1 MAVNSKITVQKG
13 KLVTG
18 VIVGLIV
25 LIMFGQIFM
34 VHALAVDSD
43 GDGISDA
50 TEWDLAVRYLPNLQF
65 KVGEEFFPVEISYH
79 LNNSVLK
86 LRGVEAVTTVDQH
99 PTIASISTK
108 RGSYFLANKFG
119 DLSAIAADYESKRST
134 LGYTVYCR
142 VTKDST
148 LTAFTVV
155 QYWFFYAYNNA
166 PLNDHEGDWEMIEL
180 VLEDTAQAP
189 TWVAYSQHLK
199 GQRASWGDVEKV
211 DSTHPVVYVA
221 RGSHANY
228 FRPYQG
234 RLGLENDEVGADGL
248 NLKPGDVK
256 PILLGE
262 MGASYHN
269 SSQDWLTYG
278 GRWGNW
284 ANLADSEVGF
294 AGPFGPGHTDNSDK
308 WFNPVLWGQGVPE
321 ANSTLFTFSWI
332 AANFLLIFI
341 VITIL
346 LSIWKIWKIVKL
358 RKTGGL
364 RLPALLKT
372 KASIGVVL
380 GVVALGLTFAGM
392 LLPWYMV
399 KANVQTSLI
408 STHGEAE
415 LLVMDGQR
423 GLIVN
428 FLVGNSDPSP
438 LFSLQIP
445 FGILLLVGIVF
456 GVLDI
461 VGMKTAK
468 DLGNKYLRGGLFF
481 LILFI
486 VLVLLIFEMT
496 SIIQSLA
503 TSFGLSLPP
512 EATQM
517 AQAVAQQPLQGTQT
531 TAVGSYGS
539 VALSW
544 GLGLGAY
551 MLLAAAIVRLVAAI
565 VLRGVKEAKP
575 RTAATQTPPPPP
587 L

>member
-50 TEWDLAVRYLPNLQF
+50 TELDLAVRYLPNLQF
-65 KVGEEFFPVEISYH
+65 KAGEEFFPVEISYH

-86 LRGVEAVTTVDQH
+86 LRNGEIVTPVDSH

-108 RGSYFLANKFG
+108 QSDNYFLANKFG
-119 DLSAIAADYESKRST
+119 DLSAIAADYENRRST

-148 LTAFTVV
+148 STVV

-166 PLNDHEGDWEMIEL
+166 PLNDHEGDWEMMEL
-180 VLEDTAQAP
+180 VLDTAQNP

-199 GQRASWGDVEKV
+199 GQRALWGDVEKV

-248 NLKPGDVK
+248 NLKPSDVK

-262 MGASYHN
+262 MGTAYHN

-308 WFNPVLWGQGVPE
+308 WFNPVSWGQGVLE

-332 AANFLLIFI
+332 ATNFLLIFI

-346 LSIWKIWKIVKL
+346 LSTWKTWKIVKL
-358 RKTGGL
+358 KKKGGL
-364 RLPALLKT
+364 RLRGFLKSR
-372 KASIGVVL
+372 ASIGIVL
-380 GVVALGLTFAGM
+380 GVVALALTVGGM
-392 LLPWYMV
+392 LLPWYVV
-399 KANVQTSLI
+399 KANIQSTLI
-408 STHGEAE
+408 STQGEAE
-415 LLVMDGQR
+415 LLTMDGQR

-428 FLVGNSDPSP
+428 FLVGNKDPSP
-438 LFSLQIP
+438 LFSLQVP

-461 VGMKTAK
+461 VGMKTGK

-486 VLVLLIFEMT
+486 VLILVIFALT
-496 SIIQSLA
+496 STIQTLA
-503 TSFGLSLPP
+503 ASMGLALPP
-512 EATQM
+512 EATQI
-517 AQAVAQQPLQGTQT
+517 AQTVAQQPLQGTQT
-531 TAVGSYGS
+531 SGLGDYGS
-539 VALSW
+539 VTLSW

-551 MLLAAAIVRLVAAI
+551 MLLVAAIVRLVAAI
-565 VLRGVKEAKP
+565 VLRGVKETKP
-575 RTAATQTPPPPP
+575 QTTGAQTPPPPP

>member
-34 VHALAVDSD
+34 VHAPAVDSD

-50 TEWDLAVRYLPNLQF
+50 TELDLAVRYLPNLQF
-65 KVGEEFFPVEISYH
+65 KAGEEFFPVEISYH

-86 LRGVEAVTTVDQH
+86 LRNGEIVTTEDPH

-108 RGSYFLANKFG
+108 QSEYYFLANES
-119 DLSAIAADYESKRST
+119 DLSVIRADYEDRRTT

-148 LTAFTVV
+148 STVV

-180 VLEDTAQAP
+180 FFLDAAQNP
-189 TWVAYSQHLK
+189 VWVAYSQHLQ
-199 GQRASWGDVEKV
+199 GERASWGDVEKI
-211 DSTHPVVYVA
+211 DLTHPVVYVA

-248 NLKPGDVK
+248 NLKPVDLN

-262 MGASYHN
+262 MGPGLHD
-269 SSQDWLTYG
+269 SSQGWLTFG

-294 AGPFGPGHTDNSDK
+294 AGPFGPGQGYNNDK
-308 WFNPVLWGQGVPE
+308 WNNPISWGEGVSE

-358 RKTGGL
+358 KKTGGL

-531 TAVGSYGS
+531 TAVGNYGS

-551 MLLAAAIVRLVAAI
+551 MLLVAAIIRLVAAL
-565 VLRGVKEAKP
+565 VLRGTRDTKP
-575 RTAATQTPPPPP
+575 QNGATQPPPPPP

>member
-1 MAVNSKITVQKG
+1 MIAQRKMVVHNR
-13 KLVTG
+13 KLVWT
-18 VIVGLIV
+18 ILVGLIV

-34 VHALAVDSD
+34 FHAQGVDSD
-43 GDGISDA
+43 GDGVSDA
-50 TEWDLAVRYLPNLQF
+50 MEWELATRYLPSLQF
-65 KVGEEFFPVEISYH
+65 KVGETFFPVDISYH
-79 LNNSVLK
+79 LNNSVLE
-86 LRGVEAVTTVDQH
+86 LRTGETVTPIDPH

-108 RGSYFLANKFG
+108 QSEYYFLANG
-119 DLSAIAADYESKRST
+119 SDLSVISADCEGRRTT
-134 LGYTVYCR
+134 LGYTIYCR

-148 LTAFTVV
+148 STIV

-180 VLEDTAQAP
+180 VLDAAQNP
-189 TWVAYSQHLK
+189 VWVAYSQHLK
-199 GQRASWGDVEKV
+199 GQRASWGDVEKI

-234 RLGLENDEVGADGL
+234 RLGLENDEVGADGFDLKPSDANL
-248 NLKPGDVK
+248 NL
-256 PILLGE
+256 ILLGE
-262 MGASYHN
+262 MGVGYHN
-269 SSQDWLTYG
+269 SSQAWLTFG

-294 AGPFGPGHTDNSDK
+294 AGPFGPGQGYNSDK
-308 WFNPVLWGQGVPE
+308 WNNPISWGQGVSE
-321 ANSTLFTFSWI
+321 ANSTLFAFSWI
-332 AANFLLIFI
+332 AVNFLLIFI
-341 VITIL
+341 MITIL

-358 RKTGGL
+358 KKTGGL

-380 GVVALGLTFAGM
+380 GVVASGLTFAGM

-408 STHGEAE
+408 STRGEAE

-531 TAVGSYGS
+531 TAVGRYGS

-551 MLLAAAIVRLVAAI
+551 MLLAAAIIRLLAAL
-565 VLRGVKEAKP
+565 VLRGTRGTRPQNV
-575 RTAATQTPPPPP
+575 ATQPPPPPP

>member
-1 MAVNSKITVQKG
+1 MAVNPKTTVQKG

-34 VHALAVDSD
+34 VHVLAVDSD

-50 TEWDLAVRYLPNLQF
+50 TELDLAVRYLPNLQF
-65 KVGEEFFPVEISYH
+65 KAGEEFFPVEISYH

-86 LRGVEAVTTVDQH
+86 LRNGEIVTPVDSH

-108 RGSYFLANKFG
+108 QNESYFLANKFG
-119 DLSAIAADYESKRST
+119 DLSAIAADYETRRPT

-148 LTAFTVV
+148 STIV
-155 QYWFFYAYNNA
+155 QYWFFYAYNNG
-166 PLNDHEGDWEMIEL
+166 PLNDHEGDWEMIEI
-180 VLEDTAQAP
+180 VLDSGQP
-189 TWVAYSQHLK
+189 VWVAFSQHLK
-199 GQRASWGDVEKV
+199 GQRASWGDVEKMN
-211 DSTHPVVYVA
+211 STHPVVYVA

-248 NLKPGDVK
+248 DLKPSDVK

-262 MGASYHN
+262 MGASYPN
-269 SSQDWLTYG
+269 SSQDWLTFG

-284 ANLADSEVGF
+284 ANPLDSEVGF
-294 AGPFGPGHTDNSDK
+294 AGPFGPGQTDNRDK
-308 WFNPVLWGQGVPE
+308 WFNPVSWGQGVPE

-341 VITIL
+341 VITVL

-364 RLPALLKT
+364 RLPALMRT
-372 KASIGVVL
+372 KASIGIVL
-380 GVVALGLTFAGM
+380 GVVGIALTFAGM

-399 KANVQTSLI
+399 KANVQSTLI
-408 STHGEAE
+408 STQGEAE
-415 LLVMDGQR
+415 LLTMDGQR

-428 FLVGNSDPSP
+428 FLVGNKDPSP
-438 LFSLQIP
+438 LFSLQVP

-461 VGMKTAK
+461 VGMKTGK

-486 VLVLLIFEMT
+486 VLILVIFELT

-503 TSFGLSLPP
+503 ASMGLALPP
-512 EATQM
+512 EATQI
-517 AQAVAQQPLQGTQT
+517 AQTVARQPLQGTQT
-531 TAVGSYGS
+531 SAVGDYGS
-539 VALSW
+539 VTLSW

-575 RTAATQTPPPPP
+575 QTAMAQTPPPPP

>member
-1 MAVNSKITVQKG
+1 MIAERKKIMTYRR
-13 KLVTG
+13 KLVKSL
-18 VIVGLIV
+18 IVGLIV
-25 LIMFGQIFM
+25 FVISVQVLMF
-34 VHALAVDSD
+34 HAQGIASD
-43 GDGISDA
+43 GNGLSDA
-50 TEWDLAVRYLPNLQF
+50 MKWDLATRYLPSLQF
-65 KVGEEFFPVEISYH
+65 KAGELFFPVDVGYQ

-86 LRGVEAVTTVDQH
+86 KRNGEIVTPVDSH

-108 RGSYFLANKFG
+108 DESYFLANG
-119 DLSAIAADYESKRST
+119 SDLSTIAADYGKKNQT
-134 LGYTVYCR
+134 LGYTIYCH

-148 LTAFTVV
+148 STIV

-180 VLEDTAQAP
+180 VLDAAQSP
-189 TWVAYSQHLK
+189 VWVAYSQHLQ
-199 GQRASWGDVEKV
+199 GERASWGDVEKI

-248 NLKPGDVK
+248 NLKPVDLN

-262 MGASYHN
+262 MGLGLHN
-269 SSQDWLTYG
+269 SSQDWLTFG

-294 AGPFGPGHTDNSDK
+294 AGPFGPGQGYNSDK
-308 WFNPVLWGQGVPE
+308 WNNPISWGQGVSE
-321 ANSTLFTFSWI
+321 ANSTLFAFSWI
-332 AANFLLIFI
+332 AVNFLLIFI

-358 RKTGGL
+358 KKTGGL

-372 KASIGVVL
+372 KALIGVVL
-380 GVVALGLTFAGM
+380 GVIALGLTFAGM

-531 TAVGSYGS
+531 TAVGNYGS

-551 MLLAAAIVRLVAAI
+551 LLLAAAIIRLVAAL
-565 VLRGVKEAKP
+565 VLRGIRDTKP
-575 RTAATQTPPPPP
+575 QNVATQPPPPPP

>member
-1 MAVNSKITVQKG
+1 MIAERKKIMTYRR
-13 KLVTG
+13 KLVKSL
-18 VIVGLIV
+18 IVGLIV
-25 LIMFGQIFM
+25 FVIFVQVLMF
-34 VHALAVDSD
+34 HAQGISSD
-43 GDGISDA
+43 GNGLSDA
-50 TEWDLAVRYLPNLQF
+50 MKWDLATRYLPSLQF
-65 KVGEEFFPVEISYH
+65 KAGELFFPVDVGYQ

-86 LRGVEAVTTVDQH
+86 KRNGEIVTPVDSH
-99 PTIASISTK
+99 PTIASISTMNE
-108 RGSYFLANKFG
+108 SYFLANG
-119 DLSAIAADYESKRST
+119 SDLSTIAADYGKKNQT
-134 LGYTVYCR
+134 LGYTIYCH

-148 LTAFTVV
+148 STIV

-180 VLEDTAQAP
+180 VLGAAQNP
-189 TWVAYSQHLK
+189 VWVAYSQHLQ
-199 GQRASWGDVEKV
+199 GERASWGDVEKI

-248 NLKPGDVK
+248 NLKPVDLN

-262 MGASYHN
+262 TGPGLHN

-308 WFNPVLWGQGVPE
+308 WFNPVSWGQGVSE
-321 ANSTLFTFSWI
+321 ANSTLFAFSWI
-332 AANFLLIFI
+332 AVNFLLIFI

-358 RKTGGL
+358 KKTGGL

-496 SIIQSLA
+496 SVIQSLA

-539 VALSW
+539 VALS
-544 GLGLGAY
+544 
-551 MLLAAAIVRLVAAI
+551 
-565 VLRGVKEAKP
+565 
-575 RTAATQTPPPPP
+575 
-587 L
+587 

>member
-43 GDGISDA
+43 GDGILDA
-50 TEWDLAVRYLPNLQF
+50 TELDLAVRYLPNLQF
-65 KVGEEFFPVEISYH
+65 KAGEEFFPVEISYH

-86 LRGVEAVTTVDQH
+86 LRNVEFVIPVDSH

-108 RGSYFLANKFG
+108 QSEYYFLANG
-119 DLSAIAADYESKRST
+119 SDLSVIRADYEDRRST

-142 VTKDST
+142 VTKDS
-148 LTAFTVV
+148 AFTVV

-166 PLNDHEGDWEMIEL
+166 PLNDHEGDWEMVEL
-180 VLEDTAQAP
+180 VLEDTAQNP

-248 NLKPGDVK
+248 NLKPSDVK

-262 MGASYHN
+262 MGTAYPD
-269 SSQDWLTYG
+269 SSQDWLTFG

-294 AGPFGPGHTDNSDK
+294 AGPFGPGQTDNYDK
-308 WFNPVLWGQGVPE
+308 WFNPVSWGQGVPE

-341 VITIL
+341 VITVL

-358 RKTGGL
+358 KKTGGL

-503 TSFGLSLPP
+503 TSFGLSLPR

-531 TAVGSYGS
+531 TEFGSYGS

-551 MLLAAAIVRLVAAI
+551 MLLAAAIVRLAAAI
-565 VLRGVKEAKP
+565 VLREVKETKP
-575 RTAATQTPPPPP
+575 QTAMAQTPPPPP

>member
-34 VHALAVDSD
+34 VHAPAVDSD

-50 TEWDLAVRYLPNLQF
+50 TELDLAVRYLPNLQF
-65 KVGEEFFPVEISYH
+65 KTGEEFFPVEISYH
-79 LNNSVLK
+79 INNSVLK
-86 LRGVEAVTTVDQH
+86 LRSGEAVTTVDQH

-108 RGSYFLANKFG
+108 QSYCFLANKFG
-119 DLSAIAADYESKRST
+119 DLSAIAADYETRRPT

-148 LTAFTVV
+148 STVV

-166 PLNDHEGDWEMIEL
+166 PLNDHEGDWEMMEL
-180 VLEDTAQAP
+180 VLDTAQNP

-199 GQRASWGDVEKV
+199 GQRASWGDVEKI

-248 NLKPGDVK
+248 NLKPVDLN

-262 MGASYHN
+262 MGPGLHD
-269 SSQDWLTYG
+269 SSQGWLTFG

-294 AGPFGPGHTDNSDK
+294 AGPFGPGQGYNSAK
-308 WFNPVLWGQGVPE
+308 WNNPISWGQGVSE
-321 ANSTLFTFSWI
+321 ANSTLFAFSWI
-332 AANFLLIFI
+332 AVNFILIFI

-358 RKTGGL
+358 KKTGGL

-380 GVVALGLTFAGM
+380 GVIALGLTFAGM

-486 VLVLLIFEMT
+486 ALVLLIFEMT

-551 MLLAAAIVRLVAAI
+551 MLLAAAIIRLVAAL
-565 VLRGVKEAKP
+565 VLRGTRDTRPQNV
-575 RTAATQTPPPPP
+575 ATQPPPPPP

>member
-1 MAVNSKITVQKG
+1 MAVNSKTTVQKG

-34 VHALAVDSD
+34 VHAPAVDSD

-50 TEWDLAVRYLPNLQF
+50 TELDLAVRYLPNLQF
-65 KVGEEFFPVEISYH
+65 KAGEEFFPVEISYH

-86 LRGVEAVTTVDQH
+86 LRNVENVTTVDPY

-108 RGSYFLANKFG
+108 PSEYYFLANKFG
-119 DLSAIAADYESKRST
+119 DLSAIAADYEIRRPT

-148 LTAFTVV
+148 STVV

-180 VLEDTAQAP
+180 VLDTAQNP

-199 GQRASWGDVEKV
+199 GQRASWSDVEKV

-248 NLKPGDVK
+248 NLKPSDVK

-262 MGASYHN
+262 MGTAYHN

-294 AGPFGPGHTDNSDK
+294 AGPFGPGQTDNYDK
-308 WFNPVLWGQGVPE
+308 WFNPVSWGQGVPE

-392 LLPWYMV
+392 LLPWYVV

-428 FLVGNSDPSP
+428 SLVGNSDPSP

-551 MLLAAAIVRLVAAI
+551 MLLAAAIIRLVAAL
-565 VLRGVKEAKP
+565 VLRGTRDTRPQNV
-575 RTAATQTPPPPP
+575 ATQPPPPPP